1 MKYENGLNL
10 FWMTVWAVVL
20 ICAIVGVF
28 WKPAI
33 YAVIVIGAVM
43 FGMFLR
49 DFIQVSKLR

>member
-43 FGMFLR
+43 FGMFLH